1 MKSSNNKNTVLFLLD
16 RSNSWIEKYLKNYL
30 LKFPKKNQYKIS
42 KNPKSIKNK
51 IVFALSYTK
60 ILKND
65 FLQRNKEVL
74 IVHPSNLPKDR
85 GFAPVQQQVLR
96 KKNLIHVALIRAVEN
111 VDEGPVA
118 VRGTFLLKGHELSEE
133 IREKQ
138 AAAIFKVVKKFLQKY
153 PNVQFKNQKGVST
166 YNKKRHKAD
175 SELNI
180 NKSIKSQFNLLR
192 IVDNKL
198 YPAFFKYKKNIYCLK
213 ITKDKK

>member
-16 RSNSWIEKYLKNYL
+16 SSNSWIEKYLKNYL

-74 IVHPSNLPKDR
+74 IAHPSNLPKDK